1 MAKRDYYEVLGVPRT
16 SSTDEIKSAY
26 RRLARQYHPDVAKED
41 TKAAEEKFKEISEA
55 YEVLANDEKRRRY
68 DQLGFSGVESDFGPG
83 GFTWQNFTHAQDLED
98 LLGASP
104 LFRQFFGSFGGSF
117 GGGGVGGRAGL
128 RGSDLEIGVRL
139 PLAAA
144 VAGAHPTV
152 EVPRVSDCAACRG
165 TGARDGTALEV
176 CPECHGQG
184 QVRRVQNRGYTQ
196 MISIGACPRCRGAG
210 QRILERCGVC
220 GGSGR
225 KESVERIQVSV
236 PPGVED
242 GAVLR
247 VPGHGMAGRSGGR
260 TGDLFVQ
267 VLFDPSPNV
276 RRDGEDAYVETTV
289 PLATAL
295 FGGEVTVPTIDGH
308 AVLKIPSGTQPET
321 QFRMRGRGFPPPGG
335 SRRGDEIVTVHVEVP
350 RTLTSRERDLLKEA
364 LQSSAPASAGRK
376 ESFFR
381 RKSP

>member
-1 MAKRDYYEVLGVPRT
+1 MAKKDYYEVLGVPRT
-16 SSTDEIKSAY
+16 ATTDDVKSAY

-41 TKAAEEKFKEISEA
+41 PKAAEEKFKEISEA

-83 GFTWQNFTHAQDLED
+83 GFSWQNFTHAQDLED

-104 LFRQFFGSFGGSF
+104 LFAQLFGSFGGPF
-117 GGGGVGGRAGL
+117 GGVGGGGGR
-128 RGSDLEIGVRL
+128 RGSDLEMTVRL

-144 VAGAHPTV
+144 VEGAHPMV
-152 EVPRVSDCAACRG
+152 EVPRVVDCPSCRG

-176 CPECHGQG
+176 CSECNGQG
-184 QVRRVQNRGYTQ
+184 QVRRVQSRGYTQ
-196 MISIGACPRCRGAG
+196 LISIGACPRCRGAG
-210 QRILERCGVC
+210 KRILERCAAC
-220 GGSGR
+220 GGNGR

-247 VPGHGMAGRSGGR
+247 VAGHGLAGRSGGR

-267 VLFDPSPNV
+267 VLFAPSSDV
-276 RRDGEDAYVETTV
+276 RRDGEDAYAEATV

-295 FGGEVTVPTIDGH
+295 FGGEATVPTVDGQ
-308 AVLKIPSGTQPET
+308 AILKIPAGTQPET

-335 SRRGDEIVTVHVEVP
+335 SRRGDEIVTVHVAIP
-350 RTLTSRERDLLKEA
+350 RSLSSRERDLLKEA
-364 LQSSAPASAGRK
+364 LGPSAPASTGRK

-381 RKSP
+381 RKST